1 MKFKVGDRVRAINKV
16 DGVDLIGKCG
26 TVVSVK
32 DGLLSVR
39 LGVEFDEPFPDGH
52 DGNGR
57 GKRCYCRFGY
67 GYVYDFELIQN
78 QKIVITTDGRET
90 LARLYEGN
98 KVIKSATAKCN
109 PEDTFDFKVG
119 ADLAYSRLMTEE
131 PPKYFKGKAV
141 CIKSDSTGL
150 TKGKIYDF
158 SKNNGCGES
167 DSRMK
172 IVKISCV
179 SVDAINC
186 RFESIGSSTRFLEIK
201 E

>member
-26 TVVSVK
+26 TVVGVK

-57 GKRCYCRFGY
+57 GKRGHCRFGY
-67 GYVYDFELIQN
+67 VCDFELIQN
-78 QKIVITTDGRET
+78 QKIVITADGRET

-119 ADLAYSRLMTEE
+119 ADLAFRRLMSEE

-141 CIKSDSTGL
+141 CIKSTIPSL
-150 TKGKIYDF
+150 IVGKIYDF
-158 SKNNGCGES
+158 SENNGCGKSE
-167 DSRMK
+167 RCRILHK
-172 IVKISCV
+172 PFQ
-179 SVDAINC
+179 SVDEIN
-186 RFESIGSSTRFLEIK
+186 RVFGESCKFLEIK

>member
-1 MKFKVGDRVRAINKV
+1 MKFKVGDRVRTINKV

-26 TVVSVK
+26 TVVDVK
-32 DGLLSVR
+32 NGLLSVR

-52 DGNGR
+52 NCNGR
-57 GKRCYCRFGY
+57 GTSGYCRFGY
-67 GYVYDFELIQN
+67 VCDFELIQD
-78 QKIVITTDGRET
+78 QKIVITTDGKET

-119 ADLAYSRLMTEE
+119 AKLAFDRLMGEAVKVAE
-131 PPKYFKGKAV
+131 PKYFKGKAV
-141 CIKSDSTGL
+141 CIKSSSRNL
-150 TKGKIYDF
+150 TVGKIYDF

-167 DSRMK
+167 NDGIK
-172 IVKISCV
+172 ILSSPCASVGELNARIFGKI
-179 SVDAINC
+179 
-186 RFESIGSSTRFLEIK
+186 EFLEIK

>member
-26 TVVSVK
+26 TVVIVK

-39 LGVEFDEPFPDGH
+39 LGVEFDEPFADGH

-57 GKRCYCRFGY
+57 GKSGHCRF

-98 KVIKSATAKCN
+98 KVIKSATAKCS
-109 PEDTFDFKVG
+109 PDDVFDFK
-119 ADLAYSRLMTEE
+119 
-131 PPKYFKGKAV
+131 
-141 CIKSDSTGL
+141 
-150 TKGKIYDF
+150 
-158 SKNNGCGES
+158 
-167 DSRMK
+167 
-172 IVKISCV
+172 
-179 SVDAINC
+179 
-186 RFESIGSSTRFLEIK
+186 
-201 E
+201 